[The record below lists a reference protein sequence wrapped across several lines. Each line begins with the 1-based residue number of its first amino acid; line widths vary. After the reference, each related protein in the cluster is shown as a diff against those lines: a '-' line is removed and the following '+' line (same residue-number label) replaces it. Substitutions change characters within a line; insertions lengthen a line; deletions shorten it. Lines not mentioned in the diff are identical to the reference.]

1 MNKQTHALLRPTV
14 GAGASATDY
23 SLSEE
28 SLQIASSGG
37 QAPRS
42 GDIYDAGFDASWE
55 LDLFGGNRRRAEA
68 ADARVESSEA
78 RLDAIRLSVTAEIV
92 RGFAEL
98 RGAQRRLQVALEN
111 GDLQQQSLELVERRA
126 ESGLSPELDV
136 LNARAQLDRTRST
149 IPQFRAQVRAAII
162 RLATLTARPPSAVLA
177 ELEAPVAIPDSAQ
190 SIAPGLR
197 GDVLR
202 HRPDLRAAERRLAA
216 ATADIGVATAAF
228 YPSFVLSGEFGWEA
242 LSASGLGSGDNQTS
256 ATVGFIRMPIYA
268 GGRLTAQLEAAK
280 ARHGATLAAYEQ
292 AVALAIEESEVA
304 LTRYR
309 RSLESRQ
316 MLASSATS
324 SAEAADIA
332 RRLYQSGLTDFLSV
346 LDADRRR
353 LEAEDALAVRQTET
367 IVRLAAAYKALGAI

>member
-1 MNKQTHALLRPTV
+1 M
-14 GAGASATDY
+14 
-23 SLSEE
+23 
-28 SLQIASSGG
+28 
-37 QAPRS
+37 
-42 GDIYDAGFDASWE
+42 
-55 LDLFGGNRRRAEA
+55 
-68 ADARVESSEA
+68 
-78 RLDAIRLSVTAEIV
+78 
-92 RGFAEL
+92 
-98 RGAQRRLQVALEN
+98 
-111 GDLQQQSLELVERRA
+111 
-126 ESGLSPELDV
+126 
-136 LNARAQLDRTRST
+136 
-149 IPQFRAQVRAAII
+149 
-162 RLATLTARPPSAVLA
+162 RLATLTAQPPSEVLA
-177 ELEAPVAIPDSAQ
+177 ELEAPAAIPDSAQ
-190 SIAPGLR
+190 TITPGLR

-216 ATADIGVATAAF
+216 ATADIGVATAGF

-242 LSASGLGSGDNQTS
+242 LSASGLGSGDNETS

-268 GGRLTAQLEAAK
+268 GGRLTAQLEAAT
-280 ARHGATLAAYEQ
+280 ARHGAALAAYEQ

-309 RSLESRQ
+309 RSLESRR